1 MGDKEHP
8 SKRITSQLSRAQKKA
23 MLVNLLKKISNMVT
37 RLDPFP
43 IKHSFTDDAKLDA
56 SITPVRDIGPVEFPQ
71 TVLLT
76 GATGFL
82 GAHLLHDLLR
92 LSTAKVYALVRASGL
107 TCARRRLGETAAR
120 YGLSLFESGRIHLVL
135 GDIGKPKLGLGESDH
150 ASIAAEVDAIYHS
163 AAQVNHVIDY
173 EQLRACNV
181 GGTIEVLKMATQIK
195 TKQVYYISTLVSSV
209 DRDSEGYLL
218 ERFPEADSAELIG
231 GYAQTKWV
239 SEKLLGEAHQRGLP
253 VSIFRTGHIAGRSDT
268 GACPAQKDHLLGMV
282 KGCIQLGNAPEFDY
296 VIETTPVD
304 FISEAII
311 RFSLDAQARGLV
323 VNLCNPHPVTWPQI
337 IEWVNKLGYSVRM
350 MPIHTWQEQLPKTI
364 DEGNALLPWL
374 SLHIKNEALAQRMLL
389 IGKQGKVRR
398 ETALSL
404 LNRHDLRYPEINMG
418 LWKTYFQRLREDGFL
433 DDVPRSNQQKG
444 VVAQLA
450 SEAGCRYH
458 GS

>member
-1 MGDKEHP
+1 
-8 SKRITSQLSRAQKKA
+8 
-23 MLVNLLKKISNMVT
+23 MLVNLLKRNSNMVT
-37 RLDPFP
+37 RLDPSQ

-56 SITPVRDIGPVEFPQ
+56 SITPITEIVSDEIPQ

-92 LSTAKVYALVRASGL
+92 LSTARVYVLVRASGL
-107 TCARRRLGETAAR
+107 TNARRRLDETAAQ
-120 YGLSLFESGRIHLVL
+120 YGLSCFESGRVLLVL
-135 GDIGKPKLGLGESDH
+135 GDIGKPKLGLGEGDHVRIVSD
-150 ASIAAEVDAIYHS
+150 VDAIYHC
-163 AAQVNHVIDY
+163 AAEVNHLFEY

-181 GGTIEVLKMATQIK
+181 GGTIEILKMATQKK
-195 TKQVYYISTLVSSV
+195 TKKVYYISTLVSSV

-218 ERFPEADSAELIG
+218 ERFPEADPSELTG

-239 SEKLLGEAHQRGLP
+239 SEKLLGEAHQRGIP
-253 VSIFRTGHIAGRSDT
+253 VSIFRTGHIGGRSDS
-268 GACPAQKDHLLGMV
+268 GACPAHKDHLLAMI

-311 RFSLDAQARGLV
+311 RFSLDTQTRGVV

-337 IEWVNKLGYSVRM
+337 IEWVNLLGYSVRM
-350 MPIHTWQEQLPKTI
+350 MPIRMWQEQLPKTA

-374 SLHIKNEALAQRMLL
+374 SLHINDEAMEQRKLL
-389 IGKQGKVRR
+389 IGKLGKVRR
-398 ETALSL
+398 DTALSL
-404 LNRHDLRYPEINMG
+404 LDRHDLRYPEINLG

-433 DDVPRSNQQKG
+433 ENVPRSHQQT
-444 VVAQLA
+444 
-450 SEAGCRYH
+450 C
-458 GS
+458 